1 MLEINQEAS
10 NHCFKSAAPIVRRP
24 GGPGG
29 DTTARHHVEVP
40 GATLDGYWLHAASVL
55 FCKCAPPPYAHVL
68 PLDASSHALAM

>member
-29 DTTARHHVEVP
+29 TPQLATMSRCQV
-40 GATLDGYWLHAASVL
+40 GATLDAHTGSMRPAACFANVVSPL
-55 FCKCAPPPYAHVL
+55 IHLLRLQTHPPL
-68 PLDASSHALAM
+68 L